1 MKMREYFD
9 SGPEDEKMKK
19 EAVEKTSKK
28 VENDKFLENI
38 ILYGEDKD
46 FSYKI
51 TNIIDNY
58 IFKNKDHFSEGF
70 LSLIV
75 ELNTLYYKKIE
86 IQKLKSEYIDINL
99 SNYNKDENTGFI
111 EATNTRLHEPDYLTH
126 YKPKKESDKE
136 LANKIMNNEY
146 IIDKKITEILTSTKE
161 KFPEEFDIFI
171 DILNKN
177 KKINSYN

>member
-75 ELNTLYYKKIE
+75 ELNTLY
-86 IQKLKSEYIDINL
+86 
-99 SNYNKDENTGFI
+99 
-111 EATNTRLHEPDYLTH
+111 
-126 YKPKKESDKE
+126 
-136 LANKIMNNEY
+136 
-146 IIDKKITEILTSTKE
+146 
-161 KFPEEFDIFI
+161 
-171 DILNKN
+171 
-177 KKINSYN
+177 